1 MSYLI
6 DTCVLSEFVKKTP
19 SDLVAQWFNQQQPE
33 QLFISSIAI
42 GEIKKGL
49 YKIRATQPER
59 FQVLKQWLDKL
70 EIKFSGRILPLTDDV
85 LDDWAEISAQAE
97 LQGRKLSVM
106 DSLIAATAHRHNL
119 VLVTRNVEDFN
130 TPSIKVVNPY

>member
-130 TPSIKVVNPY
+130 IPSIKVVNPY

>member
-19 SDLVAQWFNQQQPE
+19 SDLVAQWFNQKQPE

-59 FQVLKQWLDKL
+59 FHVLKQWLDKL

-130 TPSIKVVNPY
+130 IPSIKVVNPY